1 MCFTLDRFPRA
12 GQHQGVY
19 YALGYG
25 GHGVAMATY
34 LGAQMANMIC
44 DGSGNN
50 PFRDLPFNAI
60 PLYNGN
66 PWFVPF
72 GALWYKM
79 VDLIK

>member
-1 MCFTLDRFPRA
+1 MVL
-12 GQHQGVY
+12 
-19 YALGYG
+19 
-25 GHGVAMATY
+25 ATY
-34 LGAQMANMIC
+34 LGAQMAHVIC

-72 GALWYKM
+72 GALWYKILDM
-79 VDLIK
+79 LS